1 MRRIVFLMILMGVFF
16 SSGAQKND
24 EYKTKILLIPLD
36 DRPPC
41 LQFTQR
47 IAKIG
52 NAEII
57 SPPKEMLGRFTTP
70 GKPDEIGKWLRSLD
84 LKSFDAAIVSI
95 DMLTY
100 GGLVASRAYEIGTSK
115 AIERLSVINELKK
128 RAPNMII
135 FAQNVIMRIAPT
147 SDGKNDA
154 YRAELAE
161 WGVVSVGTDKASEER
176 TKELEQKIPTEVLA
190 DYKKARNRDLNI
202 NLKSVDLLKEG
213 VIDYLLLSQDDARP
227 QGVHVADRKKID
239 SKIKKLGL
247 EDKVSV
253 QAGAD
258 EVSMLLLTRI
268 LNKKYHYSPGIKV
281 VFSSEKMS
289 NEVMPY
295 EDQPLRR
302 TVREQIESTGA
313 HEVSDTSL
321 ADIFFY
327 VYTSRF
333 EKVTADEFTDK
344 INKKIRE
351 GRQVMVADIDPIGNV
366 QGGDSAFAMSLENKN
381 LLPQLNSYASW
392 NTAGNTIGT
401 SISQGIVFSLALA
414 KLMKLSTVSDNI
426 LTAQYWFTFHRMLDD
441 FYYHNLVREHIK
453 SLLKQGK
460 LGDNENKEERM
471 KKITELSRG
480 LMEQHFDE
488 LKRNYFGKK
497 DIGFLKGISC
507 SGPENMHFSFPWD
520 RIFEA
525 KITFDLQCHSIG
537 KK

>member
-1 MRRIVFLMILMGVFF
+1 MRRIVILIILMVAIF
-16 SSGAQKND
+16 SSCAQKNN

-57 SPPKEMLGRFTTP
+57 SPPKEMLGRFTRP
-70 GKPDEIGKWLRSLD
+70 GQPDEIRTWLKSLD
-84 LKSFDAAIVSI
+84 LKSFDAAIISI
-95 DMLTY
+95 DMLAY
-100 GGLVASRAYEIGTSK
+100 GGLVASRAYQIDTLK

-128 RAPNMII
+128 RAPNMMI

-147 SDGKNDA
+147 GDGKNDA

-161 WGVVSVGTDKASEER
+161 WGVVSVATDEASMEKTKA
-176 TKELEQKIPTEVLA
+176 LEQKIPPEVLA
-190 DYKKARNRDLNI
+190 DYKKARRRDLKV
-202 NLKSVDLLKEG
+202 NLKSVDLLNDG

-239 SKIKKLGL
+239 SKIKELGL
-247 EDKVSV
+247 EDKVSA

-258 EVSMLLLTRI
+258 EVSMLLLARV
-268 LNKKYHYSPGIKV
+268 LNKKYHYSPKIKV
-281 VFSSEKMS
+281 VYSSGQMS

-295 EDQPLRR
+295 EDQPLQR

-313 HEVSDTSL
+313 KVVSSL

-327 VYTSRF
+327 VFTSRF
-333 EKVTADEFTDK
+333 EKGAADEFTDE
-344 INKKIRE
+344 INKKIGE

-366 QGGDSAFAMSLENKN
+366 QGGDSAFAMDLENKH
-381 LLPQLNSYASW
+381 LLPKLNSYASW

-401 SISQGIVFSLALA
+401 TISQGIIFSLALD
-414 KLMKLSTVSDNI
+414 KMMKLSNVSDHI
-426 LTAQYWFTFHRMLDD
+426 LTAQHWFTFHRMLDD

-460 LGDNENKEERM
+460 LSDNDPEERM

-480 LMEQHFDE
+480 LMQQHFGE
-488 LKRNYFGKK
+488 LKENYFGEKN
-497 DIGFLKGISC
+497 IGFLKGISC
-507 SGPENMHFSFPWD
+507 KGPENMHFSFPWN

-525 KITFDLQCHSIG
+525 EITFDLECHSIE